1 MYPVFFR
8 FFLIMLILAGCQTRQ
23 ELPKPQYAP
32 PAAPVVQKELIH
44 KVALLVPLSGEHQ
57 QLGIAMRQAAEMSIF
72 DLADRRLQLLPI
84 DTKESVSGTKEAFD
98 KAVSQKAEIIL
109 GPVFGRNI
117 AAIKEEALR
126 RKIPVISFSN
136 DISLAQ
142 PGVYIFGLDVNEQVE
157 RVMAYAS
164 SKEVFDIFAIL
175 PDNAYGKLVHNV
187 LLQMSQKRRINLVEA
202 AFYNPEARNFD
213 LVADKLLLRK
223 AKGIFIPEGGK
234 QLPLI
239 LASLKFKGIDL
250 KEYQLLGTDQW
261 DAPEVLQAENAA
273 GGWFAGPSALDRGSF
288 DRKYH
293 ESYSVAPHKLARL
306 TYDAVSMAAMLVRMH
321 EGEPFSVVNLT
332 QRQGFTGVNG
342 LFRLL
347 SGGDT
352 ERSLAIFRI
361 SEGALQILDPAP
373 AEFKL
378 P

>member
-23 ELPKPQYAP
+23 ELQKPQYTP
-32 PAAPVVQKELIH
+32 VTPVVQKEVVH
-44 KVALLVPLSGEHQ
+44 RVALLVPLSGEHQ
-57 QLGIAMRQAAEMSIF
+57 QLGISMRQAAETSIF
-72 DLADRRLQLLPI
+72 DSADRKLQLLPI
-84 DTKESVSGTKEAFD
+84 DTKETVSGTKEAFD
-98 KAVSQKAEIIL
+98 KAISQKAEIIL

-142 PGVYIFGLDVNEQVE
+142 PRIYIFGLDVNEQVE
-157 RVMAYAS
+157 RLMSYAA
-164 SKEVFDIFAIL
+164 SKEIFDIFAIL
-175 PDNAYGKLVHNV
+175 PDNAYGKLVHNI
-187 LLQMSQKRRINLVEA
+187 LLQMNRKGRIHLAEA
-202 AFYNPEARNFD
+202 AFYNPEARSFD
-213 LVADKLLLRK
+213 LVADKLLHKK

-250 KEYQLLGTDQW
+250 KEYRLLGTDQW
-261 DAPEVLQAENAA
+261 DASEVLQAENAD
-273 GGWFAGPSALDRGSF
+273 GGWFTGPSTVDRMTF

-293 ESYSVAPHKLARL
+293 ESYGVYPHKLARL
-306 TYDAVSMAAMLVRMH
+306 TYDAVSMAAMLVRIH
-321 EGEPFSVVNLT
+321 ENKPFSVENLT

-361 SEGALQILDPAP
+361 SDGALQVLDPAP
-373 AEFKL
+373 TAFKL
-378 P
+378 